1 MGPCLQKPIM
11 KVPLFTQRIFLFYHT
26 EDILFFSRRI
36 FYFSHGV
43 SRNITEISKQ
53 DYNSDNFSV
62 AISEKKKI
70 RDHPRPPCEKK
81 KNLRV
86 KKENP

>member
-1 MGPCLQKPIM
+1 M
-11 KVPLFTQRIFLFYHT
+11 KVPLFTQRIFFILHT
-26 EDILFFSRRI
+26 EDILFFTRRI
-36 FYFSHGV
+36 FIFHTEYHGI
-43 SRNITEISKQ
+43 SRRFLNI

-62 AISEKKKI
+62 AISKERKSVTI
-70 RDHPRPPCEKK
+70 RDHPCEKK

>member
-1 MGPCLQKPIM
+1 M
-11 KVPLFTQRIFLFYHT
+11 KVPLFTQRIFLFFHT
-26 EDILFFSRRI
+26 EDIC
-36 FYFSHGV
+36 FSHGV

-62 AISEKKKI
+62 AI
-70 RDHPRPPCEKK
+70 RDHPCEKK

-86 KKENP
+86 KKEKP